1 MVDKILSQEEVDALL
16 RGLSDGE
23 IETAETAKVDYDESG
38 IRPYDLTAQ
47 DRIIRGRMPTLEII
61 NERFA
66 RLYRVSLSS
75 ALRRVVDISTT
86 NTEMLKFGEFL
97 KTLPVPTSLHIIKM
111 DPLRG
116 HVLLVIESKLIF
128 NLLDCFFGGTGRSR
142 FKIEGRD
149 FTSIENRII
158 MRLVH
163 SVITELENAW
173 KPVVNVQFQYV
184 RSEVNPQFAAIV
196 PPSDLVI
203 VIHFEFELDQSI
215 GKMILCLPYSTIE
228 PIRQRL
234 HASYQSDQLEIDETW
249 IRRLKKRICEVDVQ
263 IVAELG
269 RTQIKSNDLLKLEK
283 GDVIVLNQDVGK
295 PIVVKVQGVRKFL
308 GLPGTYHGSK
318 AVKITDLIY
327 PETE

>member
-1 MVDKILSQEEVDALL
+1 MEKILSQEEVDALL

-23 IETAETAKVDYDESG
+23 IETEQEEPEEVYEDG

-86 NTEMLKFGEFL
+86 QTDMLKFGEFM
-97 KTLPVPTSLHIIKM
+97 KTLPVPTSLHIIRM
-111 DPLRG
+111 EPLRG
-116 HVLLVIESKLIF
+116 HALLVIESKLIF
-128 NLLDCFFGGTGRSR
+128 NLLECFFGGTGKSH

-149 FTSIENRII
+149 FTSVENRII
-158 MRLVH
+158 MRIVKGVL
-163 SVITELENAW
+163 TELENAW
-173 KPVVNVQFQYV
+173 RPVIPVDFQYV

-196 PPSDLVI
+196 PPSDVVI
-203 VIHFEFELDQSI
+203 VVHFEFELEHSI
-215 GKMILCLPYSTIE
+215 GKMLLCLPYSTIE
-228 PIRQRL
+228 PIRSKL

-249 IRRLKKRICEVDVQ
+249 LKRLKKRICEVEVE

-269 RTQIKSNDLLKLEK
+269 KTHITGEELIQLDV
-283 GDVIVLNQDVGK
+283 GDVLVLDQDVDS
-295 PIVVKVQGVRKFL
+295 PINVLIEGIVKMKAF
-308 GLPGTYHGSK
+308 PGIFKGSK
-318 AVKITDLIY
+318 AIRVEEFIY
-327 PETE
+327 PETD

>member
-1 MVDKILSQEEVDALL
+1 MEKILSQDEVDALL
-16 RGLSDGE
+16 KGLSDGE
-23 IETAETAKVDYDESG
+23 IETAETPKDDYDQSG
-38 IRPYDLTAQ
+38 VRPYDLTAQ

-66 RLYRVSLSS
+66 RLYRVNISS
-75 ALRRVVDISTT
+75 ALRRVVDISATT
-86 NTEMLKFGEFL
+86 TEMVKFGEFL

-116 HVLLVIESKLIF
+116 HILLVIESKLIF

-149 FTSIENRII
+149 FTSIENRVIL
-158 MRLVH
+158 RLVQ
-163 SVITELENAW
+163 SVVVELDNAW
-173 KPVVNVQFQYV
+173 KPVIPVQFQFV

-203 VIHFEFELDQSI
+203 VIHFEFELDQAI

-234 HASYQSDQLEIDETW
+234 HASYQSDQLEIDEAW
-249 IRRLKKRICEVDVQ
+249 MRRLKKRVGEISVR
-263 IVAELG
+263 IVVELG
-269 RTQIKSNDLLKLEK
+269 RTKIRPQELLRLEK
-283 GDVIVLNQDVGK
+283 GDVLLLNQDVNK
-295 PIVVKVQGVRKFL
+295 PIVVRVQGVRKFL
-308 GLPGTYHGSK
+308 GFPGVYHGSK
-318 AVKITDLIY
+318 AIKIVELIY